1 MVKNLPA
8 MQELQ
13 ETWIRSLGREDHLE
27 EGMATHSSILARRI
41 PRTEESGRLQS
52 IGSKESEMT
61 EATWCVCMHNLMTR
75 VFPRC
80 VRNFGHK
87 AKDIGN
93 FLQEIIAE

>member
-27 EGMATHSSILARRI
+27 EGMATQTPLSV
-41 PRTEESGRLQS
+41 EFFWQEYWSGWLQS
-52 IGSKESEMT
+52 IGSKESDMT